1 MPTWETALVY
11 PGQVLQEETNLSEG
25 RGTTNPFL
33 IFGAPYLNIK
43 KLIFSLLKKFLNQ
56 KKMDLF

>member
-25 RGTTNPFL
+25 RGTTN
-33 IFGAPYLNIK
+33 
-43 KLIFSLLKKFLNQ
+43 
-56 KKMDLF
+56 LF